1 MSHVMSED
9 LDEFPQENKTRLE
22 AFRQEIGVSTAT
34 IDYNLVARI
43 ITQLSGYADLL
54 FEQRV
59 REKDGI
65 RVINRWKDDKIFNEL
80 FAERVSE
87 ESDDDDLV
95 YDRYANDLVVTV
107 EDGQCTIYI
116 LSRTEVLI
124 DWTAAKRV
132 IRALHQYFNA
142 KARNYTHYAEL
153 IDKAYESGA
162 IGRKLRNTME
172 MEI

>member
-1 MSHVMSED
+1 MSRVTSED

-22 AFRQEIGVSTAT
+22 AFRQEISVSTAT

-54 FEQRV
+54 FEQRI

-80 FAERVSE
+80 FAECTLE
-87 ESDDDDLV
+87 ESDDDLV

-116 LSRTEVLI
+116 LSHTEVLI

-132 IRALHQYFNA
+132 IRALHQYCNA
-142 KARNYTHYAEL
+142 KARNYNHYAQL
-153 IDKAYESGA
+153 VDMAYESGA
-162 IGRKLRNTME
+162 ISRKLRNIME